1 MLMAECCLLDFK
13 DRFRSPWGVEILG
26 SNQLSSGS
34 FAQKLFTLACS
45 PQRINYEESQGART
59 RVKCLEGHGL
69 GFSVAEC

>member
-1 MLMAECCLLDFK
+1 MLIVK

-34 FAQKLFTLACS
+34 FVQKLFTLAFS
-45 PQRINYEESQGART
+45 PQRINYEEGQGART